1 MIKPENPV
9 TILLADDHPVVRS
22 GIRFTIEQKPGYKVV
37 HEAGNGAEAL
47 QWIRQS
53 MPDVAILD
61 IEMPEMDGFA
71 VAQTVYL
78 ENLPVRL
85 IFMTM
90 HNDEDT
96 FNKAMDLGMNGFVL
110 KENAT
115 ADIMD
120 AVQTVMQGKYYLSPS
135 LSDYLI
141 RRSSPQIRDRK
152 KQNSSPTH
160 KLADLTTSE
169 LKILRLIADLK
180 TTKSIAAELFI
191 SPKTVEKHRSNICTK
206 LDIHGAYALLK
217 FAFENK
223 SQL

>member
-1 MIKPENPV
+1 MNKPENTV

-22 GIRFTIEQKPGYKVV
+22 GIRYTIEQKSGYRVV
-37 HEAGNGAEAL
+37 SEAGNGIEAL

-53 MPDVAILD
+53 MPDVAIID

-71 VAQTVYL
+71 VAETVYH
-78 ENLPVRL
+78 EDLPVRL
-85 IFMTM
+85 IIMTM

-96 FNKAMDLGMNGFVL
+96 FNKAMDLGINGFVL

-115 ADIMD
+115 GDIMD
-120 AVQTVMQGKYYLSPS
+120 AIVAVMQGKYYLSPS

-141 RRSSPQIRDRK
+141 RRSSPHNRDRK
-152 KQNSSPTH
+152 TQTSTSNNTIAS
-160 KLADLTTSE
+160 LTTSE
-169 LKILRLIADLK
+169 LKILRLIADQK

-191 SPKTVEKHRSNICTK
+191 SPKTVEKHRSNICNK
-206 LDIHGAYALLK
+206 LDLHGAYALLK

-223 SQL
+223 KII